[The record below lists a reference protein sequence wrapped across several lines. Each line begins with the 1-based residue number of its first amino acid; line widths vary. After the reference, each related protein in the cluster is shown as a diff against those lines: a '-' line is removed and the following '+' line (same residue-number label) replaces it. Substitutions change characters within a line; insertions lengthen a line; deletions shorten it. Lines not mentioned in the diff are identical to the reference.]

1 MSHLND
7 NSTRADL
14 QNMSFLRGRNQTC
27 FRTCEQKCNG
37 YVYRAVSQRVKA
49 GRAFHKLLFLGK
61 KIKINEMGSYKFSKN
76 LYLFSTF
83 LCSSHGDNVI
93 TIKWQ
98 RKESPPQPFPNWGI
112 CFHWDRNK
120 KNKQKNFT
128 SRHFNQGRP
137 LWASPW
143 VGGITRLQDFFGG
156 VRHIGDG

>member
-61 KIKINEMGSYKFSKN
+61 KKKINEMGSYKFSKN

-120 KNKQKNFT
+120 KTNKKTLPADT
-128 SRHFNQGRP
+128 SIKEDLYGHP
-137 LWASPW
+137 LGLVAY
-143 VGGITRLQDFFGG
+143 QDYRIFLEEW
-156 VRHIGDG
+156 DT

>member
-7 NSTRADL
+7 NSTREDL

-120 KNKQKNFT
+120 KKQTKKLYQQT
-128 SRHFNQGRP
+128 LQSRKTFMGIP
-137 LWASPW
+137 LGWW
-143 VGGITRLQDFFGG
+143 HIKTTGFFWRSGTH
-156 VRHIGDG
+156 R